1 MQCRTHNRPQCCSI
15 NHSTAS
21 HQSVESGSGS
31 RSAWRSSIP
40 HGIDLHTRTP
50 RGTYVLAD
58 LVYSFALFPCSSC
71 LLACLSL
78 PRPALPC
85 KAMHIRACHAMPRLC
100 HALPRPCLSLV
111 APNPP
116 SLRLTFP
123 QSPVQPSRR
132 SAHKQDFTWVSEL
145 LQPKR
150 PVPLVLCPVLFCK
163 VGAQP
168 GLPACQS
175 ASLPISACLATS
187 SLCVMPDS
195 IRFACFALLFNALPC
210 LAGPCSPDFSNS
222 IPSFCL

>member
-1 MQCRTHNRPQCCSI
+1 MFFMPL
-15 NHSTAS
+15 
-21 HQSVESGSGS
+21 
-31 RSAWRSSIP
+31 P
-40 HGIDLHTRTP
+40 
-50 RGTYVLAD
+50 
-58 LVYSFALFPCSSC
+58 
-71 LLACLSL
+71 CLSL
-78 PRPALPC
+78 PRPALPR
-85 KAMHIRACHAMPRLC
+85 KAMHIRACHAMPRPC

-150 PVPLVLCPVLFCK
+150 PVPLVLCPVLSCK

-168 GLPACQS
+168 ALPACQS
-175 ASLPISACLATS
+175 ASMPISACLATS

-222 IPSFCL
+222 VPSFCL